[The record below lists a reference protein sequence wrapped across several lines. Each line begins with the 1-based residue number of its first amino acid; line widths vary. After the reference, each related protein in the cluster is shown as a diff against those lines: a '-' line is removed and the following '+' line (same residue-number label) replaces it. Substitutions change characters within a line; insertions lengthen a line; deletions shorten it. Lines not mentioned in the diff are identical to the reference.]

1 MTMMESRP
9 IWSFNPDTGCEV
21 FGQESR
27 GGAVWQEESGIWTG
41 NAVLCDKIHN
51 VGNYSS
57 YNEAKIAVE
66 VEFAKMVQCHED

>member
-1 MTMMESRP
+1 MMESRP

-66 VEFAKMVQCHED
+66 VEFAKMVQCQED